1 MMALDANFSMPAKP
15 PAQAIGVSGF
25 EAKVFGV
32 DGQPP
37 MPPAPTPE
45 QLMSR
50 QFPPEVLR
58 FYLTKRQAEQIH
70 APASVEGEVWRY
82 AWGERVRDVKLP
94 MPQDGQ
100 DIERAAVAEIAAVE
114 GIEPDRARLYVA
126 QVASANWGEFVR
138 FAAGDAPAQPQELPT
153 PQVTAAQLHEWLRQV
168 KAERLDE
175 RSWRYKGRVVDV
187 QECGDNVPALEAI
200 AAAEGWSVR
209 QVAVCVAAMHM
220 QDGAQEG
227 KPAPQVIS
235 IKDELVKLL
244 VQAKAEDEA
253 RHAQTP
259 PAAPESAP
267 EAQTWSEKRL
277 PIVHPPY
284 ASAPETLK
292 RAAQLLQE
300 RGQQYDATSDEAPH
314 EARER
319 SMARTVETFNA
330 LHGTRLTEAQGWSFM
345 LCLKLVRLFCAPG
358 FHADSAD
365 DAVAY
370 AALLGEGKAREV

>member
-1 MMALDANFSMPAKP
+1 MMALDANFSLPAAKP
-15 PAQAIGVSGF
+15 PAQKIGVAGWD
-25 EAKVFGV
+25 AKVFSA
-32 DGQPP
+32 DSAPQL
-37 MPPAPTPE
+37 PPAPTPE
-45 QLMSR
+45 QLMAR
-50 QFPPEVLR
+50 QFPPEVMR

-100 DIERAAVAEIAAVE
+100 DIEQAAVAEIAAVE

-126 QVASANWGEFVR
+126 QVCSANWGEFVR
-138 FAAGDAPAQPQELPT
+138 FAAGAAEQQAPA
-153 PQVTAAQLHEWLRQV
+153 
-168 KAERLDE
+168 
-175 RSWRYKGRVVDV
+175 
-187 QECGDNVPALEAI
+187 PA
-200 AAAEGWSVR
+200 
-209 QVAVCVAAMHM
+209 
-220 QDGAQEG
+220 
-227 KPAPQVIS
+227 APQPGIPPF
-235 IKDELVKLL
+235 LL
-244 VQAKAEDEA
+244 NLLN
-253 RHAQTP
+253 QTPTIRQMP
-259 PAAPESAP
+259 PAAPQNAPTSAEKDAPATHAAAQPENAP
-267 EAQTWSEKRL
+267 EAQTGAEKRF

-284 ASAPETLK
+284 GSAPEVLK

-300 RGQQYDATSDEAPH
+300 RGQQYDATFDEAPH